1 MKYAYASIM
10 AGAVGASCSLSI
22 VYPLDFAR
30 TRLSTDVGKGKE
42 ERKFTGLF
50 DVIIKSAKA
59 DGP

>member
-1 MKYAYASIM
+1 M